1 MIEVGKYLNLKV
13 LRMKEFG
20 VYLGEDDEEEA
31 VLLPK
36 KQVPEHTEI
45 GDTIEVFVY
54 RDSQDRKIATTNRPC
69 LTAGEIGVLKV
80 VSVAGIG
87 AFMDCGLER
96 DVLLPFKEQ
105 TTKVAEGKSY
115 PVYMYVDKSDRLCVT
130 MRLYQHLDLDSPYK
144 KNDTIHGIVYE
155 YKDHMGAF
163 VLVEGRYSGL
173 IPKKELYR
181 QVSVGEEIEGRIMNV
196 REDGISLYGFR
207 TKQAKEIFRLLIGIS
222 GVGPKAGMALLSA
235 LSVADIQMAVLSGDA
250 KSLTK
255 ANGIGMK
262 GAQRII
268 MELHDKIEL
277 ESMLE
282 PRDDQSVAESAG
294 AVADEDITASVAM
307 ALVSLG
313 YSQLEAM
320 QAIRRVDAAQEM
332 NTEELLKAALKKL
345 I

>member
-1 MIEVGKYLNLKV
+1 MLAYIRGTLEE
-13 LRMKEFG
+13 MS
-20 VYLGEDDEEEA
+20 EDSVILDHQGMGYQIYMSALDISE
-31 VLLPK
+31 LP
-36 KQVPEHTEI
+36 
-45 GDTIEVFVY
+45 
-54 RDSQDRKIATTNRPC
+54 
-69 LTAGEIGVLKV
+69 
-80 VSVAGIG
+80 GIG
-87 AFMDCGLER
+87 QS
-96 DVLLPFKEQ
+96 VLI
-105 TTKVAEGKSY
+105 Y
-115 PVYMYVDKSDRLCVT
+115 
-130 MRLYQHLDLDSPYK
+130 
-144 KNDTIHGIVYE
+144 IH
-155 YKDHMGAF
+155 
-163 VLVEGRYSGL
+163 
-173 IPKKELYR
+173 
-181 QVSVGEEIEGRIMNV
+181 MNV
-196 REDGISLYGFR
+196 WEDGISLYGFR
-207 TKQAKEIFRLLIGIS
+207 TKQAKEIFQLLIGIS

-250 KSLTK
+250 KALTK

-282 PRDDQSVAESAG
+282 PRDDRSVAESAG

>member
-1 MIEVGKYLNLKV
+1 MLAYIRGTLEE
-13 LRMKEFG
+13 MS
-20 VYLGEDDEEEA
+20 EDSVILDHQGMGYQIYMSALDISE
-31 VLLPK
+31 LP
-36 KQVPEHTEI
+36 
-45 GDTIEVFVY
+45 
-54 RDSQDRKIATTNRPC
+54 
-69 LTAGEIGVLKV
+69 
-80 VSVAGIG
+80 GIG
-87 AFMDCGLER
+87 R
-96 DVLLPFKEQ
+96 SVLI
-105 TTKVAEGKSY
+105 Y
-115 PVYMYVDKSDRLCVT
+115 
-130 MRLYQHLDLDSPYK
+130 
-144 KNDTIHGIVYE
+144 IH
-155 YKDHMGAF
+155 
-163 VLVEGRYSGL
+163 
-173 IPKKELYR
+173 
-181 QVSVGEEIEGRIMNV
+181 MNV

-282 PRDDQSVAESAG
+282 PREDQSEA
-294 AVADEDITASVAM
+294 DITASVAM

>member
-1 MIEVGKYLNLKV
+1 MLAYICGTLEE
-13 LRMKEFG
+13 MS
-20 VYLGEDDEEEA
+20 EDSVILDHQGMGYQIYMSALDISE
-31 VLLPK
+31 LP
-36 KQVPEHTEI
+36 
-45 GDTIEVFVY
+45 
-54 RDSQDRKIATTNRPC
+54 
-69 LTAGEIGVLKV
+69 
-80 VSVAGIG
+80 GIG
-87 AFMDCGLER
+87 R
-96 DVLLPFKEQ
+96 SVLI
-105 TTKVAEGKSY
+105 Y
-115 PVYMYVDKSDRLCVT
+115 
-130 MRLYQHLDLDSPYK
+130 
-144 KNDTIHGIVYE
+144 IH
-155 YKDHMGAF
+155 
-163 VLVEGRYSGL
+163 
-173 IPKKELYR
+173 
-181 QVSVGEEIEGRIMNV
+181 MNV

-282 PRDDQSVAESAG
+282 PREDQSEAESAG
-294 AVADEDITASVAM
+294 AVTDEDITASVAM

-332 NTEELLKAALKKL
+332 NMEELLKAALKKL

>member
-196 REDGISLYGFR
+196 REDGKL
-207 TKQAKEIFRLLIGIS
+207 
-222 GVGPKAGMALLSA
+222 
-235 LSVADIQMAVLSGDA
+235 D
-250 KSLTK
+250 
-255 ANGIGMK
+255 
-262 GAQRII
+262 
-268 MELHDKIEL
+268 
-277 ESMLE
+277 
-282 PRDDQSVAESAG
+282 
-294 AVADEDITASVAM
+294 
-307 ALVSLG
+307 VSLRKVA
-313 YSQLEAM
+313 YVQMNE
-320 QAIRRVDAAQEM
+320 DAEQIESRINEM
-332 NTEELLKAALKKL
+332 GGLLPFTDKASPEKIKAEFGMSKNEFKRAVGHLLKNGRIEITDQGIKKTT
-345 I
+345 INK

>member
-1 MIEVGKYLNLKV
+1 
-13 LRMKEFG
+13 
-20 VYLGEDDEEEA
+20 
-31 VLLPK
+31 
-36 KQVPEHTEI
+36 
-45 GDTIEVFVY
+45 
-54 RDSQDRKIATTNRPC
+54 
-69 LTAGEIGVLKV
+69 
-80 VSVAGIG
+80 
-87 AFMDCGLER
+87 
-96 DVLLPFKEQ
+96 
-105 TTKVAEGKSY
+105 
-115 PVYMYVDKSDRLCVT
+115 
-130 MRLYQHLDLDSPYK
+130 
-144 KNDTIHGIVYE
+144 
-155 YKDHMGAF
+155 
-163 VLVEGRYSGL
+163 
-173 IPKKELYR
+173 
-181 QVSVGEEIEGRIMNV
+181 MNV

-207 TKQAKEIFRLLIGIS
+207 TKQAKEIFQLLIGIS

-250 KSLTK
+250 KALTK

-282 PRDDQSVAESAG
+282 PRDDRSVAESAG

>member
-1 MIEVGKYLNLKV
+1 MLAYIRGTLEE
-13 LRMKEFG
+13 MS
-20 VYLGEDDEEEA
+20 EDSVILDHQGMGYQIYMSALDISE
-31 VLLPK
+31 LP
-36 KQVPEHTEI
+36 
-45 GDTIEVFVY
+45 
-54 RDSQDRKIATTNRPC
+54 
-69 LTAGEIGVLKV
+69 
-80 VSVAGIG
+80 GIG
-87 AFMDCGLER
+87 R
-96 DVLLPFKEQ
+96 SVLI
-105 TTKVAEGKSY
+105 Y
-115 PVYMYVDKSDRLCVT
+115 
-130 MRLYQHLDLDSPYK
+130 
-144 KNDTIHGIVYE
+144 IH
-155 YKDHMGAF
+155 
-163 VLVEGRYSGL
+163 
-173 IPKKELYR
+173 
-181 QVSVGEEIEGRIMNV
+181 MNV
-196 REDGISLYGFR
+196 REDGINLYGFR

>member
-1 MIEVGKYLNLKV
+1 MLAYIRGTLEE
-13 LRMKEFG
+13 MS
-20 VYLGEDDEEEA
+20 EDSVILDHQGMGYQIYMSALDISE
-31 VLLPK
+31 LP
-36 KQVPEHTEI
+36 
-45 GDTIEVFVY
+45 
-54 RDSQDRKIATTNRPC
+54 
-69 LTAGEIGVLKV
+69 
-80 VSVAGIG
+80 GIG
-87 AFMDCGLER
+87 R
-96 DVLLPFKEQ
+96 SVLI
-105 TTKVAEGKSY
+105 Y
-115 PVYMYVDKSDRLCVT
+115 
-130 MRLYQHLDLDSPYK
+130 
-144 KNDTIHGIVYE
+144 IH
-155 YKDHMGAF
+155 
-163 VLVEGRYSGL
+163 
-173 IPKKELYR
+173 
-181 QVSVGEEIEGRIMNV
+181 MNV

-282 PRDDQSVAESAG
+282 PREDQSEAESAG
-294 AVADEDITASVAM
+294 AVTDEDITASVAM

-320 QAIRRVDAAQEM
+320 QAIRRVNAVQEM